1 MIRFKSVI
9 FCLSFL
15 LISCSRYM
23 YNRDS
28 QNMKEVEG
36 KYFQKFDGVKKR
48 MVLLTFFNESPE
60 GGEDL
65 GITATEE
72 LRREL
77 LRSGRF
83 VIDNFSSNIFG
94 NSKKIYAGGGGDL
107 FQLSRKAKKMGV
119 NMIVFGRII
128 SARTR
133 QKNDEIGL
141 VRKNNIYTESKVEVR
156 IYDTNAGK
164 EVFKDVVKGFASDSD
179 YRFFSTSA
187 EKQMNRR
194 RDMLRYGIKVAMRR
208 SVPEIL
214 RIASSLDWIGRVA
227 KIVGNKIYVSAGRKS
242 GINLNDILQVV
253 TKGEDIFDQDTGA
266 LIGISQGEIK
276 GTVEVI
282 DFFGVD
288 GAIAI
293 LHSGGSVVQG
303 DFVQLY

>member
-15 LISCSRYM
+15 MISCSRYM

-83 VIDNFSSNIFG
+83 VIDNFSSDIFG
-94 NSKKIYAGGGGDL
+94 NSKKIYAGGGGNL

-128 SARTR
+128 SAKTR

-194 RDMLRYGIKVAMRR
+194 RDMLRYGIKVAMRI

-227 KIVGNKIYVSAGRKS
+227 KIVGNKIYISAGRKS
-242 GINLNDILQVV
+242 GINLNNILQVV